1 MKQNNGVSMKELNDL
16 TDLEI
21 RKEIA
26 EIEGKKVHE
35 DNSQLTGFALLDSE
49 SYECF
54 NPLTDKAL
62 CFDLMVKY
70 GVNISFIRPKE
81 VSICGGQLFYFR
93 DDLQRAICLVIIAQ
107 QRSKG
112 GAE

>member
-1 MKQNNGVSMKELNDL
+1 MKELNDL

-21 RKEIA
+21 CKEIA
-26 EIEGKKVHE
+26 RIEGKKVHE

-70 GVNISFIRPKE
+70 VVDFFHRDGTYSASDNKSF
-81 VSICGGQLFYFR
+81 VV
-93 DDLQRAICLVIIAQ
+93 DDAKPHRAICLAIIAQ
-107 QRSKG
+107 HRLKG
-112 GAE
+112 DTK